1 MNNKWDKI
9 YDEISGS
16 SNSEIVDA
24 IYFLEEKII
33 ILETHI
39 EQLLKLSQDYCMCGE
54 LLSSHYTSN
63 HCPISEFDYYVKS
76 NKLEE
81 ITPSGVY
88 QPLKS
93 DERLQEAIGLL
104 QSIYTTM
111 VLDISVDRG
120 ILSKYK
126 TQIYD
131 FLMEIE
137 NE

>member
-1 MNNKWDKI
+1 MNNKNDV
-9 YDEISGS
+9 SFS
-16 SNSEIVDA
+16 
-24 IYFLEEKII
+24 LEEKITM
-33 ILETHI
+33 LETHI

-54 LLSSHYTSN
+54 LLSSHYTNN

-81 ITPSGVY
+81 ITPDGVY

-93 DERLQEAIGLL
+93 DERFQEAVGLL
-104 QSIYTTM
+104 QSIYTAM
-111 VLDISVDRG
+111 LLDISVDRG

-131 FLMEIE
+131 FLMVVE